1 MGHVFYLAGRPR
13 DVARALMDDDEILTL
28 FGQSE
33 ETERT
38 TPEVATQLGISKP
51 ATWRRLADLYE
62 RGLLDKHP
70 SSGLR
75 SEAWSLSDD
84 GRAFLEGEV
93 AADES

>member
-1 MGHVFYLAGRPR
+1 
-13 DVARALMDDDEILTL
+13 MDDDEILEL

-33 ETERT
+33 DTGRT
-38 TPEVATQLGISKP
+38 TPEVANQLGISKP
-51 ATWRRLADLYE
+51 ATWKRLSDLYD

-84 GRAFLEGEV
+84 GRAYLDGEL